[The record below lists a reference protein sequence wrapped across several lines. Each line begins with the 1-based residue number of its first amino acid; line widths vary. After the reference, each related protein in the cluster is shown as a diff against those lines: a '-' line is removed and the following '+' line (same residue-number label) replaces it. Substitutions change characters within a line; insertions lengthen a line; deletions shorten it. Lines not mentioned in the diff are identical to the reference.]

1 MNIRLRLSA
10 ENLRLSKFEVETLFS
25 TKARLNGSLCSFSSD
40 LSVSRIKKILERSA
54 MIKRAF
60 VDGDEVWRVTQGRF
74 NEREPMKKPKFHPA
88 MLKPKLAR
96 TLINLSDA
104 KKTLLDPFCGT
115 GSILIESAVIGLR
128 PTGSDIDNKQVWY
141 SMKNLEHYGLK
152 ANLKEMD
159 ATNLTYRKK
168 FDALVT
174 DPPYGRSSTLAGKK
188 TKEIYE
194 GFLKSAL
201 NVLRP
206 NGRIVLMYPKG
217 LSFSI
222 PKQLKKLKAFDWYV
236 HRSLTRRILV
246 LTN

>member
-1 MNIRLRLSA
+1 MVMKSGESHKADSMSA
-10 ENLRLSKFEVETLFS
+10 
-25 TKARLNGSLCSFSSD
+25 SLC
-40 LSVSRIKKILERSA
+40 
-54 MIKRAF
+54 
-60 VDGDEVWRVTQGRF
+60 
-74 NEREPMKKPKFHPA
+74 
-88 MLKPKLAR
+88 
-96 TLINLSDA
+96 
-104 KKTLLDPFCGT
+104 DPFCGT